1 MPNVGKFWTA
11 KEKDQLLLAYSKKPP
26 YVTKREFCRGYM
38 KTFGRSEDGIRIQ
51 LDYNLHEKWALMES
65 PYPRYDEP
73 LEMEGDALVLPD
85 VEIPFHHAEFINQCL
100 KLAEAWKIKQCIVA
114 GDLLHFDS
122 LSGWEPNW
130 KNVNEGGVTADAEF
144 ALVEFA
150 KTLGSRQQEAL
161 FGIIGQ
167 IGQKDEQDGM
177 STELKV
183 ARRVV
188 KELEKQF
195 DKIDMALGNHEGR
208 LLRALQCVLSPTEIT
223 TLLQVGDKWRIAPFY
238 FSYLTSGGV
247 RWCIEHPK
255 SAASTTAAVLA
266 AKYSCS
272 VLMAH
277 SHHFSVTTDVSGE
290 HYAAEI
296 GCCVDESR
304 LSYAAQRHTRAPA
317 HSLGAAII
325 RNGYPWVLNKFT
337 DWESLFLMK
346 VTN

>member
-1 MPNVGKFWTA
+1 MPNTGQHWTT
-11 KEKDQLLLAYSKKPP
+11 KEKEQLLAAYSKKPP
-26 YVTKREFCRGYM
+26 YVTKREFC
-38 KTFGRSEDGIRIQ
+38 KSLSKSFNRSFEAIRIQ
-51 LDYNLHEKWALMES
+51 LDYSLHDKFALAES

-85 VEIPFHHAEFINQCL
+85 MEMPFHHAEFINQCL
-100 KLAEAWKIKQCIVA
+100 KLADAWKIKQCIAA

-130 KNVNEGGVTADAEF
+130 KNPNDGGMTADAE
-144 ALVEFA
+144 AELIEFG
-150 KTLGSRQQEAL
+150 KTLGSKQQEAL
-161 FGIIGQ
+161 FGIIGK

-177 STELKV
+177 STELKI
-183 ARRVV
+183 AQKIL

-195 DKIDMALGNHEGR
+195 DKIDFVIGNHEGR
-208 LLRALQCVLSPTEIT
+208 LLRALQTALNPEELKKLLEI
-223 TLLQVGDKWRIAPFY
+223 GDKWRVAPFY
-238 FSYLTSGGV
+238 FSYLTSGGI

-255 SAASTTAAVLA
+255 SAAASTAAVLA
-266 AKYSCS
+266 AKYKCS

-296 GCCVDESR
+296 GCCVDEAR
-304 LSYAAQRHTRAPA
+304 LPYASQRHTRAPA

-325 RNGYPWVLNKFT
+325 RNGYPWVLTKFT
-337 DWESLFLMK
+337 DWDSLFSMK
-346 VTN
+346 LA